1 LGTQEIRKDTSSIFS
16 SVPDFLIGQ
25 MNFAVLQFPASNCD
39 QDALHVLKNVLGHN
53 ARFVWHKE
61 SSLGD
66 AAAVIVPGGFSYGD
80 YLRCGAIAR
89 FSPVMQAVR
98 QFADNG
104 GLVLGI
110 CNGFQVL
117 CEADLLPGAL
127 IRNRDLQFHCEHV
140 FLKTLTTDSPFTSQI
155 PAAKLLKI
163 PIAHGEG
170 CYFADE
176 ETLAK
181 LRAGNQIL
189 WHYCDTKGEV
199 TDNANPNGA
208 LQNIAG
214 ICNERRNVAGL
225 MPHPERAC
233 EPLLG
238 SDDGRLIF
246 ECMIHALQIKLAAKA
261 A

>member
-1 LGTQEIRKDTSSIFS
+1 MKISVR
-16 SVPDFLIGQ
+16 SVPLWSKLK
-25 MNFAVLQFPASNCD
+25 MNFAVFQFPASNCD
-39 QDALHVLKNVLGHN
+39 QDAIHALRNVLGQS
-53 ARFVWHKE
+53 ARYVWHKE
-61 SSLGD
+61 TSLGD
-66 AAAVIVPGGFSYGD
+66 ADAVIVPGGFSYGD

-89 FSPVMQAVR
+89 FSPVMQAVK

-117 CEADLLPGAL
+117 TEAGLLPGAL
-127 IRNRDLQFHCEHV
+127 VRNRDLQFHCEHI
-140 FLKTLTTDSPFTSQI
+140 FLKTVTPDSPFTNKI
-155 PAAKLLKI
+155 PPGKWLKI

-181 LRAGNQIL
+181 LKANNQIF
-189 WHYCDTKGEV
+189 WQYCDANGNL
-199 TDNANPNGA
+199 TDTANPNGS
-208 LQNIAG
+208 LLNIAG
-214 ICNERRNVAGL
+214 VCNERRNVAGL

-233 EPLLG
+233 EPVLG
-238 SDDGRLIF
+238 SDDGKWILESI
-246 ECMIHALQIKLAAKA
+246 INALENKITAKA

>member
-1 LGTQEIRKDTSSIFS
+1 
-16 SVPDFLIGQ
+16 

-39 QDALHVLKNVLGHN
+39 QDAIHAVRLLGHS
-53 ARFVWHKE
+53 ARYVWHKE
-61 SSLGD
+61 TSLG
-66 AAAVIVPGGFSYGD
+66 AADAVIVPGGFSYGD

-89 FSPVMQAVR
+89 FSPVMQAVK

-117 CEADLLPGAL
+117 TEAGLLPGAL
-127 IRNRDLQFHCEHV
+127 VRNRDLHFHCEHIY
-140 FLKTLTTDSPFTSQI
+140 LKTATADSAFTRRI
-155 PAAKLLKI
+155 PADRLLRI

-176 ETLAK
+176 STLAQ
-181 LRAGNQIL
+181 LRANHQVL
-189 WHYCDTKGEV
+189 WRYVNAQGEI
-199 TDNANPNGA
+199 TDAANPNGS
-208 LQNIAG
+208 LDNIAG
-214 ICNERRNVAGL
+214 VCNERRNVAGL

-246 ECMIHALQIKLAAKA
+246 ESLIAAWESKSMAKA

>member
-1 LGTQEIRKDTSSIFS
+1 
-16 SVPDFLIGQ
+16 

-39 QDALHVLKNVLGHN
+39 QDAIHAARLLGHA
-53 ARFVWHKE
+53 ARYVWHKE
-61 SSLGD
+61 NSLGD
-66 AAAVIVPGGFSYGD
+66 ADVVIVPGGFSYGD

-89 FSPVMQAVR
+89 FSPVMQAVK

-104 GLVLGI
+104 GLVLGV

-117 CEADLLPGAL
+117 TEAGLLPGAL
-127 IRNRDLQFHCEHV
+127 VRNRDLQFHCEHI
-140 FLKTLTTDSPFTSQI
+140 FLKPATNDSPFTNKI
-155 PAAKLLKI
+155 PAGKILRI

-181 LRAGNQIL
+181 LKANNQIL
-189 WHYCDTKGEV
+189 WQYCDAAGNL
-199 TDNANPNGA
+199 TDTANPNGS
-208 LQNIAG
+208 LLNIAG
-214 ICNERRNVAGL
+214 VCNERRNVAGL

-233 EPLLG
+233 EPLLA
-238 SDDGRLIF
+238 SDDGKLIF
-246 ECMIHALQIKLAAKA
+246 ESIFAALEKKTAAQA

>member
-1 LGTQEIRKDTSSIFS
+1 
-16 SVPDFLIGQ
+16 

-39 QDALHVLKNVLGHN
+39 QDAVHAIRLLGHS

-61 SSLGD
+61 NSLD
-66 AAAVIVPGGFSYGD
+66 NAEAVIVPGGFSYGD

-89 FSPVMQAVR
+89 FSPVMQAVK

-117 CEADLLPGAL
+117 TEAAMLPGAL
-127 IRNRDLQFHCEHV
+127 VRNRDLQFHCEHIY
-140 FLKTLTTDSPFTSQI
+140 LKTATTDSPFTNKISTD
-155 PAAKLLKI
+155 KLLRV

-170 CYFADE
+170 CYYADE
-176 ETLAK
+176 ETLARLK
-181 LRAGNQIL
+181 ANNQIL
-189 WHYCDTKGEV
+189 WYYCDKDGTL
-199 TDNANPNGA
+199 TDTANPNGS
-208 LQNIAG
+208 LLNIAG
-214 ICNERRNVAGL
+214 VCNERRNVAGL

-233 EPLLG
+233 ELILG

-246 ECMIHALQIKLAAKA
+246 ESMIAALADRSAVKA